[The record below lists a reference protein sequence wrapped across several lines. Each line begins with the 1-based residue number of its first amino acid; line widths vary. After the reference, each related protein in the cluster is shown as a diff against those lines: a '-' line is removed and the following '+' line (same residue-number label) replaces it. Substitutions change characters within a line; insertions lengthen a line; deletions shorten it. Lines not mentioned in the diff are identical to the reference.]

1 MVLRSFIKRK
11 NMLVVRGNGQMTNS
25 GMEIPSP
32 QDDMSPSLS
41 SSEFK
46 KKKPKKTNSKNK
58 GSKQKLHKEATAVAV
73 ATVLDANK
81 YGYGDATPDT
91 DKYGYGD
98 AAPDTDKYGYGDAT
112 PDSNNDMYGYGDAAP
127 DERSGSRSTSARTPR
142 RSSMKT
148 SESRTQRRRASIGYN
163 EEKVEVRLPG
173 DRKVKRR
180 TSITFNEQVQVR
192 PVQPVT
198 QIGQPGEEVQREQL
212 WFQDEEYDQMKN
224 KMARLVNQ
232 VEKHGMDGFYN
243 QRSGGKKIPCI
254 RGLERMIGEN
264 KYASWERK
272 QQGWDAVLWE
282 QHYQREGQEEFNENA
297 MAAPYM
303 ESSEE
308 SRRKAIEQAA
318 RDEEDIRQYTKS
330 MRRACRRMSC

>member
-1 MVLRSFIKRK
+1 
-11 NMLVVRGNGQMTNS
+11 MLVVNRTGQMPNS
-25 GMEIPSP
+25 GMVIPSS

-46 KKKPKKTNSKNK
+46 KKKPKKSNSKNK
-58 GSKQKLHKEATAVAV
+58 GSKKKLHKEATAAAD
-73 ATVLDANK
+73 ATVPDANK
-81 YGYGDATPDT
+81 YGYGDAT
-91 DKYGYGD
+91 
-98 AAPDTDKYGYGDAT
+98 PDTDKYGYGDAT

-254 RGLERMIGEN
+254 RGLERMIGDN